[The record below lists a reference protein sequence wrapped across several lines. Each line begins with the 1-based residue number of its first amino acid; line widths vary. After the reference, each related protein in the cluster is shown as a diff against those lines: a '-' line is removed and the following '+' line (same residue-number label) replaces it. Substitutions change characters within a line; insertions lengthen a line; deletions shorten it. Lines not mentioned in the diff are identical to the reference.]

1 MTFSGLFPFVLL
13 ALGTLAPWSVEGAG
27 NALKAGA
34 CPPRKPAQCLRY
46 EKPKCNSDWQCL
58 EKKKC
63 CPDTC
68 GIKCLDPVN
77 ILNTGEEKPGKCPVV
92 YGQCLMLN
100 PPSYCETDGQC
111 VGKLKCCRGM
121 CGKVCISPVKGK
133 EGLGQADLLPSSSL
147 SLNPLEFQA
156 YKQGDS

>member
-1 MTFSGLFPFVLL
+1 MTLL
-13 ALGTLAPWSVEGAG
+13 S
-27 NALKAGA
+27 
-34 CPPRKPAQCLRY
+34 
-46 EKPKCNSDWQCL
+46 
-58 EKKKC
+58 
-63 CPDTC
+63 
-68 GIKCLDPVN
+68 PV
-77 ILNTGEEKPGKCPVV
+77 EEKPGKCPVV